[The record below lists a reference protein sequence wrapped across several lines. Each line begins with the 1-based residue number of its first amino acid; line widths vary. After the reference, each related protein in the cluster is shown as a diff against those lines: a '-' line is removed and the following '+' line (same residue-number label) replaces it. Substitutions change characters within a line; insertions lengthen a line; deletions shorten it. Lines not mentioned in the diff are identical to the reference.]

1 MRPSVLAS
9 TAVALLLAT
18 PIPAGAAHRQ
28 QPEPVITPANIV
40 VLVDESSSISAQD
53 MDREREAAALIA
65 LGEFAPS
72 STIAVVGFGS
82 DNGGQSPVDVVCPP
96 STVATAQDRQ
106 RLSDCTRNLRS
117 RTPGQGE
124 GTDHAAALQQALSYL
139 QGDKNGPK
147 LIFLLT
153 DGKLDVSD
161 SPRYGPDNI
170 GDQRNRTA
178 SELIGTLLQ
187 QANKEKVAVWPLGF
201 GNVDQAQL
209 DRFAKG
215 SFQGQ
220 CGVKSPT
227 PTATV
232 VSSSAD
238 VAQALIR
245 AFQAGRCVGAGD
257 IQRTP
262 LSSGGTAE
270 AKVTIPV
277 IATDGSILVTKH
289 DSRISVSYVDPEGR
303 TVPKSGTQGDST
315 FQVSGE
321 NGAVEGLRI
330 VNPLPGT
337 WTVKIT
343 SAPGV
348 PALDVSTVVMYQGAV
363 RSSMTVNPPAPQAG
377 QEVTVAL
384 SLQTRSRS
392 ITDPNALK
400 DLAFTADVTGDGFTT
415 PIPLND
421 NAQNGD
427 SRGQDGVYSG
437 KVVIP
442 DQAKGNVKFTGTVAG
457 IGISSDTRTVDAA
470 LVTGPPALTALTT
483 FGNTDW
489 QVAPGDT
496 VKGTVTV
503 TNNSGRAR
511 KARII
516 IGDTAPGTV
525 ASIPGEQTVL
535 EVPPSGTSTFDFD
548 LAFADNTVLGA
559 NALTVKVVDDENP
572 DDVIYEWRITANV
585 EKPPP
590 LVPIAI
596 IITVAAVLTT
606 ALVLFI
612 YRRRRRDV
620 RGLVVYLYDGHKSRG
635 DLAAPEQPSPVFR
648 FHLGEV
654 QAGIPQLAHS
664 AGGEDSYEL
673 RRVGGQLRLST
684 PYGDT
689 QDLQLGQRVD
699 VSPALSIEVLDEH
712 APITFTD
719 DQDPFPAAE
728 QEDRP
733 SGSNHHL
740 L

>member
-1 MRPSVLAS
+1 MRLSVLAS
-9 TAVALLLAT
+9 TAAALLLTSPGTAL
-18 PIPAGAAHRQ
+18 Q
-28 QPEPVITPANIV
+28 QPEPAISPANIV
-40 VLVDESSSISAQD
+40 VLVDESSSIGAQD

-106 RLSDCTRNLRS
+106 RLSDCTRNLKS
-117 RTPGQGE
+117 RTPGVGD

-139 QGDKNGPK
+139 KGDKNGPK

-153 DGKLDVSD
+153 DGKLDVTD

-178 SELIGTLLQ
+178 HELIGTLLQ
-187 QANKEKVAVWPLGF
+187 EVNREKIQVWPLGF
-201 GNVDQAQL
+201 GGVDQAQL
-209 DRFAKG
+209 ARFAQG

-220 CGVKSPT
+220 CGAKAPT
-227 PTATV
+227 PAATV

-238 VAQALIR
+238 VAQALIK
-245 AFQAGRCVGAGD
+245 AFQAGRCVGASD

-262 LSSGGTAE
+262 VSSGGTAE
-270 AKVTIPV
+270 AKVRIPL

-289 DSRISVSYVDPEGR
+289 DSRITVSYVDPDGK
-303 TVPKSGTQGDST
+303 TVPKSGTQGGST

-321 NGAVEGLRI
+321 NGTVEGLRI
-330 VNPLPGT
+330 VNPLPGM

-348 PALDVSTVVMYQGAV
+348 PALDVSTVVMYQGAI

-392 ITDPNALK
+392 ITDPAELE
-400 DLAFTADVTGDGFTT
+400 DVSFTADLAGTGFTT

-421 NAQNGD
+421 EAQNGD
-427 SRGQDGVYSG
+427 TRGQDGIYSG
-437 KVVIP
+437 KIVIP
-442 DQAKGNVKFTGTVAG
+442 GEAKGTVKFSGTIAG

-470 LVTGPPALTALTT
+470 LVTGPRPIAAVAS
-483 FGNTDW
+483 FDNTDW
-489 QVAPGDT
+489 NVAPGDT
-496 VKGTVTV
+496 VGGKVTV

-516 IGDTAPGTV
+516 VADTAPGTV

-535 EVPPSGTSTFDFD
+535 DVPPSGTSTFDFD
-548 LAFADNTVLGA
+548 LAFGDDTVKGA
-559 NALTVKVVDDENP
+559 NALTLKVVDDEQP

-585 EKPPP
+585 AEPPP
-590 LVPIAI
+590 LTEIAI
-596 IITVAAVLTT
+596 ALTVAAVLTA

-612 YRRRRRDV
+612 HRRRQRDV
-620 RGLVVYLYDGHKSRG
+620 RGLVVYLYDGYQPLG
-635 DLAAPEQPSPVFR
+635 DLAAPEQPAPVFR
-648 FHLGEV
+648 FYLDEV
-654 QAGIPQLAHS
+654 HTGLAQLAHS

-673 RRVGGQLRLST
+673 TRVGGQLRLRT

-689 QDLQLGQRVD
+689 QALHLGERMTI
-699 VSPALSIEVLDEH
+699 SANLSIEVQDERASH
-712 APITFTD
+712 
-719 DQDPFPAAE
+719 DQNQDQFSAAE
-728 QEDRP
+728 PEERP
-733 SGSNHHL
+733 STL

>member
-1 MRPSVLAS
+1 MRLSVLAS
-9 TAVALLLAT
+9 TAAALLLT
-18 PIPAGAAHRQ
+18 SPGAALQ
-28 QPEPVITPANIV
+28 QPEPAISPANIV

-106 RLSDCTRNLRS
+106 RLSDCTRNLKS
-117 RTPGQGE
+117 RTEGD

-139 QGDKNGPK
+139 KGDKNGPK

-153 DGKLDVSD
+153 DGKLDVTD

-178 SELIGTLLQ
+178 HELIGTLLQ
-187 QANKEKVAVWPLGF
+187 EVNREKIQIWPLGF
-201 GNVDQAQL
+201 GGVDQAQL
-209 DRFAKG
+209 ARFAQG

-220 CGVKSPT
+220 CGAKAPT
-227 PTATV
+227 PAATV

-238 VAQALIR
+238 VAQALIK
-245 AFQAGRCVGAGD
+245 AFQAGRCVGASD

-262 LSSGGTAE
+262 VSSGGTAE
-270 AKVTIPV
+270 AKVRIPL

-289 DSRISVSYVDPEGR
+289 DSRITVSYVDPEGR
-303 TVPKSGTQGDST
+303 TVPKSGTQGGST

-330 VNPLPGT
+330 VNPLPGM

-348 PALDVSTVVMYQGAV
+348 PALDVSTVVMYQGAI
-363 RSSMTVNPPAPQAG
+363 RSSMTVNPPAPQPG

-392 ITDPNALK
+392 ITDPAELR
-400 DLAFTADVTGDGFTT
+400 DVSFTADLSGTGFTT

-421 NAQNGD
+421 EAQNGD
-427 SRGQDGVYSG
+427 TRGQDGIYSG
-437 KVVIP
+437 KIVIP
-442 DQAKGNVKFTGTVAG
+442 DQAKGTVKFSGTIAG
-457 IGISSDTRTVDAA
+457 IGISGDTRTVDAA
-470 LVTGPPALTALTT
+470 LVTGPRPIAAVAS
-483 FGNTDW
+483 FDNADW
-489 QVAPGDT
+489 NVAPGDT
-496 VKGTVTV
+496 VSGTVTV

-516 IGDTAPGTV
+516 VADTAPGTV
-525 ASIPGEQTVL
+525 ANIPGEQTVL
-535 EVPPSGTSTFDFD
+535 DVPPSGTSTFDFD
-548 LAFADNTVLGA
+548 LAFGDDTVKGA
-559 NALTVKVVDDENP
+559 NALTLKVVDDEQP
-572 DDVIYEWRITANV
+572 DDVIYEWRISANV
-585 EKPPP
+585 AQPPP
-590 LVPIAI
+590 LTEIAI
-596 IITVAAVLTT
+596 AVTVAAVLTA
-606 ALVLFI
+606 ALVIFI
-612 YRRRRRDV
+612 TRRRQRDV
-620 RGLVVYLYDGHKSRG
+620 RGLVVHLYDGYRSLG
-635 DLAAPEQPSPVFR
+635 DLAAPEQPAPVFR
-648 FHLGEV
+648 FYLDEV
-654 QAGIPQLAHS
+654 HTGLAQLAHS
-664 AGGEDSYEL
+664 TGGEDSYEL
-673 RRVGGQLRLST
+673 TRVGGQLRLRT

-689 QDLQLGQRVD
+689 QELHLGERTTI
-699 VSPALSIEVLDEH
+699 SANLAIEVQDERASH
-712 APITFTD
+712 
-719 DQDPFPAAE
+719 DQNQLSAE
-728 QEDRP
+728 PEERP
-733 SGSNHHL
+733 STL

>member
-1 MRPSVLAS
+1 MRLSVLAS
-9 TAVALLLAT
+9 TAAALLLTSPGTAL
-18 PIPAGAAHRQ
+18 Q
-28 QPEPVITPANIV
+28 QPEPAISPANIV

-106 RLSDCTRNLRS
+106 RLSDCTRDLKS
-117 RTPGQGE
+117 RTPGVGD

-139 QGDKNGPK
+139 KGDQNGPK

-153 DGKLDVSD
+153 DGKLDVTD

-178 SELIGTLLQ
+178 HELIGTLLQ
-187 QANKEKVAVWPLGF
+187 EVNREKIQIWPLGF
-201 GNVDQAQL
+201 GGVDHAQL
-209 DRFAKG
+209 ARFAQG

-220 CGVKSPT
+220 CGAKAPT
-227 PTATV
+227 PAATV

-238 VAQALIR
+238 VAQALIK
-245 AFQAGRCVGAGD
+245 AFQAGRCVGASD

-262 LSSGGTAE
+262 VSSGGTAE
-270 AKVTIPV
+270 AKVRIPL

-289 DSRISVSYVDPEGR
+289 DARITVSYVDPEGR
-303 TVPKSGTQGDST
+303 TVPKSGTRGGST

-321 NGAVEGLRI
+321 NGTVEGLRI
-330 VNPLPGT
+330 VNPLPGM

-348 PALDVSTVVMYQGAV
+348 PALDVSTVVMYQGAI

-392 ITDPNALK
+392 ITDPAELK
-400 DLAFTADVTGDGFTT
+400 DVSFTADLAGTGFTT

-421 NAQNGD
+421 EAQNGD
-427 SRGQDGVYSG
+427 TRGQDGIYSG
-437 KVVIP
+437 KIVIP
-442 DQAKGNVKFTGTVAG
+442 NEAKGTVKFSGTIAG
-457 IGISSDTRTVDAA
+457 IGVSGDTRTVDAA
-470 LVTGPPALTALTT
+470 LVTGPRPIAAVAT
-483 FGNTDW
+483 FEQQNW
-489 QVAPGDT
+489 NVAPGGEIN
-496 VKGTVTV
+496 GTVEV

-516 IGDTAPGTV
+516 VADTAPGTV
-525 ASIPGEQTVL
+525 VTIPGEQTVL
-535 EVPPSGTSTFDFD
+535 AVPPSGTSKFDFD
-548 LAFADNTVLGA
+548 LAFGDDTALGS
-559 NALTVKVVDDENP
+559 NALTLKVVDDERP

-585 EKPPP
+585 AKPWPW
-590 LVPIAI
+590 VEIAI
-596 IITVAAVLTT
+596 AIGVAAVGTA
-606 ALVLFI
+606 ALVLFLH
-612 YRRRRRDV
+612 RRRQRDV
-620 RGLVVYLYDGHKSRG
+620 RGLVVHLYDGFRSCG
-635 DLAAPEQPSPVFR
+635 DLAAPAEPSPHFR
-648 FHLGEV
+648 FYLDEIHPGL
-654 QAGIPQLAHS
+654 PQLAHS

-673 RRVGGQLRLST
+673 TRVGGQLHLRT
-684 PYGDT
+684 PHGDT
-689 QDLQLGQRVD
+689 QALQVGERLT
-699 VSPALSIEVLDEH
+699 VSGNLAIEVQDEH
-712 APITFTD
+712 APAEY
-719 DQDPFPAAE
+719 AAPE
-728 QEDRP
+728 PEERP
-733 SGSNHHL
+733 STL

>member
-1 MRPSVLAS
+1 MRLSVLAS
-9 TAVALLLAT
+9 TAAALLLSSPGVAL
-18 PIPAGAAHRQ
+18 Q
-28 QPEPVITPANIV
+28 QPEPVIQPANIV
-40 VLVDESSSISAQD
+40 VLVDESSSISPQD

-106 RLSDCTRNLRS
+106 RLSDCTRNLKS
-117 RTPGQGE
+117 RTVGD

-139 QGDKNGPK
+139 KGDEQGPK

-178 SELIGTLLQ
+178 HDLIGTLLQ
-187 QANKEKVAVWPLGF
+187 EANKKKIQTWPLGF
-201 GNVDQAQL
+201 GSVDQAQL

-220 CGVKSPT
+220 CGAKAPT
-227 PTATV
+227 PSATI

-238 VAQALIR
+238 VAQALVK

-262 LSSGGTAE
+262 VSSGGTAE
-270 AKVTIPV
+270 AKVKIPL

-289 DSRISVSYVDPEGR
+289 DSRITVSYVDPEGN
-303 TVPKSGTQGDST
+303 TVPKSGTQGGST

-321 NGAVEGLRI
+321 NGPVEGLRI

-337 WTVKIT
+337 WTVKIV

-348 PALDVSTVVMYQGAV
+348 PALDVSTVVMYQGAI
-363 RSSMTVNPPAPQAG
+363 RSSMTVNPPAPQPG

-384 SLQTRSRS
+384 NLQTRSRS
-392 ITDPNALK
+392 ITDPAELK
-400 DLAFTADVTGDGFTT
+400 DVAFTADLTGDGFTT

-421 NAQNGD
+421 DAQNGD
-427 SRGQDGVYSG
+427 TRGQDGVYSG
-437 KVVIP
+437 KVIVP
-442 DQAKGNVKFTGTVAG
+442 DQAKGKVKFSGTIAG
-457 IGISSDTRTVDAA
+457 IGISGDTRSVDAV
-470 LVTGPPALTALTT
+470 LVTGPREFYANTT
-483 FGNTDW
+483 FKQNTDW
-489 QVAPGDT
+489 NDVNPGEK
-496 VKGTVTV
+496 VHGTVTV
-503 TNNSGRAR
+503 TNQSGRER

-516 IGDTAPGTV
+516 VADTAPGTV
-525 ASIPGEQTVL
+525 ANIPGDQTVL
-535 EVPPSGTSTFDFD
+535 DIPPSGVRTFDFD
-548 LAFADNTVLGA
+548 LVFADNTTLGT
-559 NALTVKVVDDENP
+559 NALTLRVVDDEHP

-585 EKPPP
+585 EKPLPWAEIG
-590 LVPIAI
+590 IAVL
-596 IITVAAVLTT
+596 VAAVAT
-606 ALVLFI
+606 AAFVI
-612 YRRRRRDV
+612 VTNRRRQRDV
-620 RGLVVYLYDGHKSRG
+620 RGLVVQLYDGYRPCG
-635 DLAAPEQPSPVFR
+635 DLAAPELHSSTFR

-654 QAGIPQLAHS
+654 HAGLAQLSHS

-673 RRVGGQLRLST
+673 TRVGGRLQLRT
-684 PYGDT
+684 PHGDT
-689 QDLQLGQRVD
+689 RALQLGERLTVEGNL
-699 VSPALSIEVLDEH
+699 AIEVQDEH
-712 APITFTD
+712 APADFP
-719 DQDPFPAAE
+719 DQDPLTTPQYEERPA
-728 QEDRP
+728 
-733 SGSNHHL
+733 GGNHL

>member
-1 MRPSVLAS
+1 MRLSVLAS
-9 TAVALLLAT
+9 TAAALLLSSPGVAL
-18 PIPAGAAHRQ
+18 Q
-28 QPEPVITPANIV
+28 QPEPAITPANIV

-53 MDREREAAALIA
+53 MDRERDAAALIA

-106 RLSDCTRNLRS
+106 RLSDCTRTLKS
-117 RTPGQGE
+117 RTQGD

-139 QGDKNGPK
+139 RGDKKGPK

-153 DGKLDVSD
+153 DGKLDVTD

-178 SELIGTLLQ
+178 HELIGTLLQ
-187 QANKEKVAVWPLGF
+187 EVHKEQIQVWPLGF
-201 GNVDQAQL
+201 GGVDQGQL

-220 CGVKSPT
+220 CGAKAPT
-227 PTATV
+227 PAATV

-238 VAQALIR
+238 VAQALIK
-245 AFQAGRCVGAGD
+245 AFQAGRCVGASD

-270 AKVTIPV
+270 AKVRIPL

-289 DSRISVSYVDPEGR
+289 DSRITVSYVDPEGN
-303 TVPKSGTQGDST
+303 TVPKSGTQGGST

-330 VNPLPGT
+330 VNPLPGM
-337 WTVKIT
+337 WTVKIA

-348 PALDVSTVVMYQGAV
+348 PALDVSTVVMYQGAI
-363 RSSMTVNPPAPQAG
+363 RSSMTVNPPAPQPG

-392 ITDPNALK
+392 ITDPAELK
-400 DLAFTADVTGDGFTT
+400 DVSFTADIAGNGFTT
-415 PIPLND
+415 PVPLND
-421 NAQNGD
+421 DAQNGD
-427 SRGQDGVYSG
+427 TRGQDGIYSG
-437 KVVIP
+437 KVVVP
-442 DQAKGNVKFTGTVAG
+442 DQAKGTVKFSGTIAG

-470 LVTGPPALTALTT
+470 LVSGPRPLAATTT
-483 FGNTDW
+483 FGNADW
-489 QVAPGDT
+489 NVAPGDT
-496 VKGTVTV
+496 VGGTVTV

-516 IGDTAPGTV
+516 VADTAPGTV

-535 EVPPSGTSTFDFD
+535 DVPPSGTSTFDFD
-548 LAFADNTVLGA
+548 LAFADDTVKGA
-559 NALTVKVVDDENP
+559 NALTLKVVDDEQP

-585 EKPPP
+585 AEPPP
-590 LVPIAI
+590 LTEIAI
-596 IITVAAVLTT
+596 GIAVAAIVTT
-606 ALVLFI
+606 ALILFI
-612 YRRRRRDV
+612 YRRRQRDV
-620 RGLVVYLYDGHKSRG
+620 RGLVVYLYDGHKSCG
-635 DLAAPEQPSPVFR
+635 DLAAPEQPSAVFR
-648 FHLGEV
+648 FYLDEAV
-654 QAGIPQLAHS
+654 AGVPQLAHS
-664 AGGEDSYEL
+664 AGGDDSYEL
-673 RRVGGQLRLST
+673 SRVGGQLRLRT

-689 QDLQLGQRVD
+689 QALQLDERVT
-699 VSPALSIEVLDEH
+699 VSGNLAIEVQDEH
-712 APITFTD
+712 APVEYTA
-719 DQDPFPAAE
+719 PEP
-728 QEDRP
+728 EDRP
-733 SGSNHHL
+733 STL